1 MRRPRRS
8 SPDSRHSGRI
18 YSADGSLLAAYRR
31 EGEPLPPE
39 PARPGDDTSRFESGR
54 LRLLKSI
61 RLETDVIGGIH
72 MDTGLTA
79 ERAGIRKPAT
89 VIPGILPA
97 ARL

>member
-1 MRRPRRS
+1 M
-8 SPDSRHSGRI
+8 
-18 YSADGSLLAAYRR
+18 
-31 EGEPLPPE
+31 
-39 PARPGDDTSRFESGR
+39 
-54 LRLLKSI
+54 LKSI